1 MPQRIVV
8 ISPGQEEWL
17 KSNVKSTDMVLYTH
31 GDVIKKSESLDRPA
45 FILDK
50 SLQQRLDIKVTPTIV
65 SQEGTHLVI
74 NEYEWNPD
82 TKRSTAMLRSLSAD
96 MLSATSDLLSTALG
110 AIIPAA
116 HAECKSTFINPVTD
130 IGWSC
135 IFPMRIAGVQI
146 VGGEETPGKVNS
158 PVCVCTGGT
167 IPKIGLR
174 TSFWEPK
181 RIIDTVSDPYCM
193 MPLGT
198 TLNSPKPGTLSG
210 GLDENGSSKRAFQQ
224 THYYIFP
231 AWKILDMFYDI
242 PCLDDEGFD
251 VAMMTEIL
259 PQWNNDILS
268 LIINPEALLFANPIL
283 ASQQDTVASDSAKV
297 ATTAVAAPAATDSV
311 AKDTTAAAGTAAVA
325 SASSSTEASA
335 AAPAVEEVKQ
345 IDPQVYKNFT
355 YYVLLFLVICTVVA
369 VIGKVLSIYELTRKM
384 NGKYNPFANNT
395 FQSALLFIF
404 LVVFLYGVYWS
415 YVHWGAAYWRSAVT
429 EHGERIDTMFIITTA
444 ITTFVL
450 VITHILLMTFT
461 FLYRMR
467 AKRQAYYYPHNNA
480 IEKLWTIVPAVV
492 LTVLVLFGFFTW
504 RSITNIPEDLQ
515 KSALQIEV
523 LGEQFQWNVRYAGSD
538 GIIGKRNYKMTTPT
552 NPYGID
558 FNDKNSWD
566 DIQGSEIWLPVN
578 KPVRFHIV
586 SKDIIHSF
594 FIPDFRVQIN
604 AVPGMTNYFQFT
616 PTVTTE
622 EMRDRLG
629 DYNYD
634 FVMLCNKICGQG
646 HFNMAKKVV
655 VVTEEKYKEWLAKQN
670 KYFTEDLQKEFSG
683 KTANVKKDSVQ
694 VTASLN

>member
-1 MPQRIVV
+1 MRVYITRY
-8 ISPGQEEWL
+8 SFTFKGRL
-17 KSNVKSTDMVLYTH
+17 RKN
-31 GDVIKKSESLDRPA
+31 VIKEMSFKLNNRFKSISGFVL
-45 FILDK
+45 
-50 SLQQRLDIKVTPTIV
+50 
-65 SQEGTHLVI
+65 
-74 NEYEWNPD
+74 
-82 TKRSTAMLRSLSAD
+82 
-96 MLSATSDLLSTALG
+96 ALG
-110 AIIPAA
+110 
-116 HAECKSTFINPVTD
+116 
-130 IGWSC
+130 
-135 IFPMRIAGVQI
+135 
-146 VGGEETPGKVNS
+146 
-158 PVCVCTGGT
+158 
-167 IPKIGLR
+167 
-174 TSFWEPK
+174 
-181 RIIDTVSDPYCM
+181 
-193 MPLGT
+193 
-198 TLNSPKPGTLSG
+198 
-210 GLDENGSSKRAFQQ
+210 
-224 THYYIFP
+224 
-231 AWKILDMFYDI
+231 
-242 PCLDDEGFD
+242 
-251 VAMMTEIL
+251 
-259 PQWNNDILS
+259 
-268 LIINPEALLFANPIL
+268 LLFANPIL

-325 SASSSTEASA
+325 SASSTTEASA

-355 YYVLLFLVICTVVA
+355 YYVLLFLVICTIVA

-384 NGKYNPFANNT
+384 NGRYNPFANNT

-429 EHGERIDTMFIITTA
+429 EHGLRIDNMFIITTA

-450 VITHILLMTFT
+450 VITHILLLTFPYI
-461 FLYRMR
+461 YRMR
-467 AKRQAYYYPHNNA
+467 AKSKAYYYPHNNT
-480 IEKLWTIVPAVV
+480 IEKIWTIVPAVV

-504 RSITNIPEDLQ
+504 RSITNVPEDLQ

-523 LGEQFQWNVRYAGSD
+523 LGEQFQWNVRYPGTD
-538 GIIGKRNYKMTTPT
+538 GVIGKRNYKMTTPT

-634 FVMLCNKICGQG
+634 FVMLCNKICGSA
-646 HFNMAKKVV
+646 HWNMQKKVV
-655 VVTEEKYKEWLAKQN
+655 VVTEAQYKEWLAKQN

-683 KTANVKKDSVQ
+683 KTADVKKDSVQ

>member
-1 MPQRIVV
+1 MSFKLNNRFKS
-8 ISPGQEEWL
+8 ISGF
-17 KSNVKSTDMVLYTH
+17 VL
-31 GDVIKKSESLDRPA
+31 
-45 FILDK
+45 
-50 SLQQRLDIKVTPTIV
+50 
-65 SQEGTHLVI
+65 
-74 NEYEWNPD
+74 
-82 TKRSTAMLRSLSAD
+82 
-96 MLSATSDLLSTALG
+96 ALG
-110 AIIPAA
+110 
-116 HAECKSTFINPVTD
+116 
-130 IGWSC
+130 
-135 IFPMRIAGVQI
+135 
-146 VGGEETPGKVNS
+146 
-158 PVCVCTGGT
+158 
-167 IPKIGLR
+167 
-174 TSFWEPK
+174 
-181 RIIDTVSDPYCM
+181 
-193 MPLGT
+193 
-198 TLNSPKPGTLSG
+198 
-210 GLDENGSSKRAFQQ
+210 
-224 THYYIFP
+224 
-231 AWKILDMFYDI
+231 
-242 PCLDDEGFD
+242 
-251 VAMMTEIL
+251 
-259 PQWNNDILS
+259 
-268 LIINPEALLFANPIL
+268 LLFATPIL
-283 ASQQDTVASDSAKV
+283 ASQQDTVASDSAKA

-384 NGKYNPFANNT
+384 NGKYNPFTNNT

-515 KSALQIEV
+515 KSALQVEV

-594 FIPDFRVQIN
+594 YIPDFRVQIN

-634 FVMLCNKICGQG
+634 FVMLCNKICGSG
-646 HFNMAKKVV
+646 HYNMQKKVV